1 MKQRSI
7 IFTALLVMFVV
18 VGCKIPKEFISSS
31 GLKATP
37 NPLELKGGLIECTV
51 EGNFPEK
58 YFRKNMELSVV
69 PVLKSTK
76 TGAVLRG
83 QEKVYQGEKIKGNN
97 PVINYKKGG
106 KYEQKAIFSYD
117 SQFDQCEL
125 YLEATVKVKK
135 KVITLEPVKV
145 ADGLI
150 VTPNLIYSNPSELG
164 SKVIKDNFERVKE
177 EKEDAEIKFLIQ
189 QANVRATE
197 AKNINN
203 LTENIKKASQ
213 DSNLNIKKL
222 EISSYASP
230 DGGVE
235 LNEKLAEA
243 RENSTKNYINSQMK
257 KLKAEFDISGTF
269 TAQDWEGFKQL
280 MDNSDIQDKEL
291 ILSVLSMYSD
301 PEQREKEI
309 KNLSAAFTEIKEKIL
324 PQLRRSKITM
334 TKEIMGK
341 SDVEIKRL
349 AQEDPSKLD
358 AEELLYAATLYD
370 NLESQK
376 DIYQKSIQYF
386 PSDVRGYNNLGVV
399 EYELGNVTAADRNFS
414 KALEIDAN
422 NPAANLNKASILI
435 SEGRLGEA
443 KTYLGNAAGVGEELN
458 YANGAIA
465 IAEGDYYKA
474 VTLYGAANTNNSALA
489 RILNKDYSG
498 ARNILSNIEKPDAKT
513 YYLQSIVAARTNNVN
528 DLVKSATNAINT
540 DRSYREKYLN
550 DLEFRSFMSNEA
562 FSALVK

>member
-7 IFTALLVMFVV
+7 ILTALLIMFVV
-18 VGCKIPKEFISSS
+18 VGCRIPKEFISQA

-37 NPLELKGGLIECTV
+37 NPLELKGGMIECNV
-51 EGNFPEK
+51 EGTFPEK
-58 YFRKNMELSVV
+58 YFHKKMELSVV

-83 QEKVYQGEKIKGNN
+83 QAKVYQGEKFKGNN

-106 KYEQKAIFSYD
+106 KYEQKAVFSYD
-117 SQFDQCEL
+117 PQFDQCEL
-125 YLEATVKVKK
+125 YLEATVRVKK
-135 KVITLEPVKV
+135 KVINLEPVKV

-164 SKVIKDNFERVKE
+164 SKVIKDNFQRVTE
-177 EKEDAEIKFLIQ
+177 EKENAEIKFLIQ
-189 QANVRATE
+189 QANVRASE
-197 AKNINN
+197 AKNINA
-203 LTENIKKASQ
+203 LTDNIKKSGN
-213 DSNLNIKKL
+213 DSSSVKM
-222 EISSYASP
+222 EVASYASP

-235 LNEKLAEA
+235 LNEKLAQA
-243 RENSTKNYINSQMK
+243 RETSTKNYINSQMK
-257 KLKAEFDISGTF
+257 KLKKQIDISGTF

-291 ILSVLSMYSD
+291 ILNVLSMYSD

-324 PQLRRSKITM
+324 PQLRRSKITV
-334 TKEIMGK
+334 TREVMGK
-341 SDVEIKRL
+341 SDEQIARL
-349 AQEDPSKLD
+349 VKEDPSKLS
-358 AEELLYAATLYD
+358 AEELLYAATLTQD
-370 NLESQK
+370 KEEQK
-376 DIYQKSIQYF
+376 EIYRKTIQYF

-399 EYELGNVTAADRNFS
+399 EYELGNVKEADRNFT
-414 KALEIDAN
+414 KALEIDPN
-422 NPAANLNKASILI
+422 NPVANLNKGSVLLA
-435 SEGRLGEA
+435 EGSLGEA
-443 KTYLGNAAGVGEELN
+443 KTYLGNAAGAGDELN

-498 ARNILSNIEKPDAKT
+498 ARNILANVENPDAKT
-513 YYLQSIVAARTNNVN
+513 YYLQAIVAARTNNVD
-528 DLVKSATNAINT
+528 DLVKSATKAINV
-540 DRSYREKYLN
+540 DGSYKEKFMN
-550 DLEFRSFMSNEA
+550 DLEFKSFLSNEA